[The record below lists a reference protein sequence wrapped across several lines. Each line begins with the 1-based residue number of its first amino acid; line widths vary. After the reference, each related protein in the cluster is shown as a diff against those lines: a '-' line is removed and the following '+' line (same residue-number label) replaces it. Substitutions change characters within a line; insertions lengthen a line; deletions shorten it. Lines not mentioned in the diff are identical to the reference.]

1 MTPATVIVGASLG
14 GVRTAQA
21 LRSAGYEG
29 RLTLVGD
36 EDALPY
42 DRPPL
47 SKEFLAGTATAEA
60 VMLLSP
66 QDARDLDLRLALG
79 RAARHLDVAGRFV
92 ELEDGERLGYDDVVV
107 ATGSRPRPS
116 PWGKPAGVHYLRT
129 LADAFGLRED
139 LRRGGP
145 LVVIGAGFI
154 GAEVAATARQL
165 GVAGV
170 TLVDPAPV
178 PMSRVI
184 DPATAARLG
193 ALHREHGVAT
203 RFGTGVVAIEQAA
216 GGLTVRLDDGA
227 VLPAATVVVG
237 IGAVPNEE
245 WLVSSGLLTGG
256 GLRCDKY
263 CRAYGAP
270 RVHAVGDIARWH
282 HPGHGTLVRAEH
294 WTNAVEQAR
303 YVAQDIARPGGQAP
317 YQPVEF
323 VWSDQYDARIQVTGQ
338 TGAGLRQVTVERPEA
353 AERSFAVL
361 YAAGTGALAGAVTV
375 SWPQA
380 AIAARR
386 AVTAGTPLGE
396 VQAAITAPRKP
407 VRLRA

>member
-1 MTPATVIVGASLG
+1 MTPATVIVGASIG

-29 RLTLVGD
+29 AITLVGD
-36 EDALPY
+36 EDAAPY

-47 SKEFLAGTATAEA
+47 SKEFLKGAAAPESVT
-60 VMLLSP
+60 LLAP
-66 QDARDLDLRLALG
+66 QDARDLGIRLVLG
-79 RAARHLDVAGRFV
+79 RAARRLDVAGGFV
-92 ELEDGERLGYDDVVV
+92 ELDDGERLRYDDVVV

-116 PWGKPAGVHYLRT
+116 PWGKPAGVHYLRS
-129 LADAFGLRED
+129 LADAAGLRED

-145 LVVIGAGFI
+145 LVVVGAGFI

-165 GVAGV
+165 GVAEV

-184 DPATAARLG
+184 DAATAARLG
-193 ALHREHGVAT
+193 RLHREHGVAT
-203 RFGTGVVAIEQAA
+203 RFGAQVEAVEPAA
-216 GGLTVRLDDGA
+216 GGLAVRLADGA
-227 VLPAATVVVG
+227 VLPSATVVVG
-237 IGAVPNEE
+237 IGALPNDE
-245 WLVSSGLLTGG
+245 WLASSGLRTGG
-256 GLRCDKY
+256 GLHCDQH

-294 WTNAVEQAR
+294 WTNAVEQAG
-303 YVAQDIARPGGQAP
+303 YVARDITRPGGQAP

-338 TGAGLRQVTVERPEA
+338 TGAGLRRLTVERPEA
-353 AERSFAVL
+353 PRSFAVL
-361 YAAGTGALAGAVTV
+361 CATAAGALAGAITV

-386 AVTAGTPLGE
+386 AIIAGISLE
-396 VQAAITAPRKP
+396 QVQAAITAPPLARVP
-407 VRLRA
+407 R